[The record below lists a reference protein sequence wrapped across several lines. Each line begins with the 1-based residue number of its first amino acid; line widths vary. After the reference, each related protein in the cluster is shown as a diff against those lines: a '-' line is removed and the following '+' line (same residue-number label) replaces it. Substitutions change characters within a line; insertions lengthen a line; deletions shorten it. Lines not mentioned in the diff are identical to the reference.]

1 MLAGKRLHDGWA
13 GTPEHGD
20 QTQGAT
26 VSVMLPMVTGNEW
39 KAHSVSEGTVKQ
51 TD

>member
-1 MLAGKRLHDGWA
+1 MLAGKRLQYGWA

-26 VSVMLPMVTGNEW
+26 ISVMFATVTGNE
-39 KAHSVSEGTVKQ
+39 
-51 TD
+51 